1 MQRLTRLRDR
11 RLPTVAIQT
20 LITVTIYAEN
30 ALDPYSRYWTIW
42 KKKSVVKQI
51 TAHSGYTW
59 SLNLEAGTYKF
70 GVSQAGGPAYGT
82 YSGTINGM
90 SFSGVDHFHTVA
102 FTVGAAP
109 PPAEPYGK
117 IVAIRVQDIETGEWF
132 NYDNGVWD
140 KTPKVTVGSNLY
152 IAAWAINEGDAFGTL
167 TLQIKDDTGAV
178 LATKSPGVGP
188 GVSFGVE
195 TGTINMPNRVYDI
208 DCPVDP

>member
-109 PPAEPYGK
+109 PPAEPSGLIYA
-117 IVAIRVQDIETGEWF
+117 VRVRNLDTHEWF
-132 NYDNGVWD
+132 EWDNGVWGTR
-140 KTPKVTVGSNLY
+140 TPEVAVGPNLY
-152 IAAWAINEGDAFGTL
+152 IAAYAFNESGAGYL
-167 TLQIKDDTGAV
+167 KIRIRDDTGAV
-178 LATKSPGVGP
+178 LASKTEYVAAGGYI
-188 GVSFGVE
+188 GIE